1 MSTHNE
7 NSATLV
13 NAGVSSTTTANTS
26 QAVFASVKRN
36 YILIQNISDTDM
48 YLGIGFT
55 PTVGGGILLK
65 SSGGGYTAEGE
76 FVPAGAVNII
86 CAGAGKAFVAL
97 QG

>member
-7 NSATLV
+7 NSESLL
-13 NAGVSSTTTANTS
+13 NAGVLSITTANAS
-26 QAVFASVKRN
+26 QSVFADVKRN
-36 YILIQNISDTDM
+36 YLLIQNVSDADM
-48 YLGIGFT
+48 YLGIGFI

-65 SSGGGYTAEGE
+65 ASGGGFSAEGE
-76 FVPAGAVNII
+76 FVPKGAVNIV